1 MINIKGNKTAA
12 LFSLSSFL
20 AMFIL
25 VLPIVLASPNYLKP
39 GKSAG
44 GTLLSTGQR
53 EPCAGYPAPGAVP
66 SLPSCLPVRVIVTN
80 TEETKVIDSYCD
92 PSGVIPC
99 NKKEYTAKYFI
110 FSCTAEA
117 VGEIIYKKDFTEF
130 SVNAQGTEAGTRI
143 LQLQGSHTWYTLEG
157 VDAKKKW
164 HTENFP
170 KGRVNIR
177 IPFKFSIYY
186 PPSQDMTTNVCF
198 DPMVIESQDE
208 SENWLLDTGTSQ
220 VCGNHPQIHFFVT
233 PDMIKEFVAK
243 KEFQKTFQ
251 WRDSQP
257 GEKSTI
263 DNFIDIKMQIGK
275 AGPAPP
281 VNPPPTEEK
290 QYVPLAQY
298 RKPADKSA
306 KTPCDIIKQDLSEA
320 KKLRDAFK
328 DPTLLERAKKEDW
341 DAQRYTQEVNKK
353 VLGPSGKTAE
363 SPMWT
368 DPTTCQIKI
377 YWDKKKYKDKGFPE
391 VSYEADLA
399 HEKVHE
405 TNCKKR
411 GNPLEYDADM
421 SFPAKLSQEEVSAY
435 EAKIKYL
442 ETWLKTNCK

>member
-1 MINIKGNKTAA
+1 
-12 LFSLSSFL
+12 
-20 AMFIL
+20 MFIL
-25 VLPIVLASPNYLKP
+25 VLPIVLATPNYLKL

-44 GTLLSTGQR
+44 EMSLSSEQR
-53 EPCAGYPAPGAVP
+53 EPCAGYPAPGLAP
-66 SLPSCLPVRVIVTN
+66 SLPSCMPVWVTVTN

-92 PSGVIPC
+92 PSGVLPC
-99 NKKEYTAKYFI
+99 NKKEYTAKYFV
-110 FSCTAEA
+110 FSYTAEA
-117 VGEIIYKKDFTEF
+117 LGELIYKKDFTEF
-130 SVNAQGTEAGTRI
+130 AVHAQGTEADTRI
-143 LQLQGSHTWYTLEG
+143 NRVQGSTTWYTLEG

-170 KGRVNIR
+170 KARVTIR
-177 IPFKFSIYY
+177 IPFKFGIVS
-186 PPSQDMTTNVCF
+186 PQSQDMTTNICF
-198 DPMVIESQDE
+198 MPMEVESQDE
-208 SENWLLDTGTSQ
+208 SENWLLGTGTSK
-220 VCGNHPQIHFFVT
+220 VCWNHLQIHFFVT
-233 PDMIKEFVAK
+233 PDMMKEFVAK
-243 KEFQKTFQ
+243 KEFHKTFQ

-263 DNFIDIKMQIGK
+263 DNFIDIRMQIGK

-281 VNPPPTEEK
+281 VTPPPAEEIH
-290 QYVPLAQY
+290 YVPLAQY

-353 VLGPSGKTAE
+353 VFGPSAKTPE

-391 VSYEADLA
+391 TCYEADLA

-405 TNCKKR
+405 SNCKKK
-411 GNPLEYDADM
+411 GNPLEYNADM
-421 SFPAKLSQEEVSAY
+421 SFPEKLSREEVSAY
-435 EAKIKYL
+435 EVKIKYL